1 MRINAV
7 LLLIFFSTIAL
18 QAQDDL
24 MKLLEEE
31 LKDEPK
37 VIIQTFDG
45 SRVVNGHS
53 AKSLSKAELEF
64 LIMHRFGRINSGA
77 YNLFGLDQAF
87 IRLGFE
93 YGITDNISIG
103 LGRSS
108 FDKSYDF
115 YFKDKLISQRKNA
128 SPVTVTLFNSVALNS
143 SQRKID
149 FPDITFNDR
158 LAFTNQLLIARKF
171 NSKLSLQLMPVFV
184 HTNVVDQDTERNS
197 LFALGFAG
205 RYKLTKSLAL
215 TAEYY
220 NRLNAKENS
229 AYNNPI
235 AIGID
240 IETGGHVFQI
250 HVTNAF
256 GMIERAIIAETTG
269 QFFSGDFNLGFNISR
284 SFQLNKQKRSKSW

>member
-1 MRINAV
+1 MKISIV
-7 LLLIFFSTIAL
+7 LPLMIFNSIAL
-18 QAQDDL
+18 FAQDDL
-24 MKLLEEE
+24 MKLLEAE
-31 LKDEPK
+31 LKEEPSE
-37 VIIQTFDG
+37 IIQTFDG
-45 SRVVNGHS
+45 SRVVNGHA
-53 AKSLSKAELEF
+53 AKALSKGELEF

-93 YGITDNISIG
+93 YGITDNMSIG

-115 YFKDKLISQRKNA
+115 YFKDKLISQRKNV
-128 SPVTVTLFNSVALNS
+128 SPVTVTLFSSLAINS

-184 HTNVVDQDTERNS
+184 HTNVVDQDSEFNS

-220 NRLNAKENS
+220 NRLNVKQNS
-229 AYNNPI
+229 VYNNPV

-269 QFFSGDFNLGFNISR
+269 HFFRGDFNLGFNISR

>member
-1 MRINAV
+1 MKISIV
-7 LLLIFFSTIAL
+7 LPLMIFNSIAL
-18 QAQDDL
+18 FAQDDL
-24 MKLLEEE
+24 MKLLEAE
-31 LKDEPK
+31 LKEEPSE
-37 VIIQTFDG
+37 IIQTFDG
-45 SRVVNGHS
+45 SRVVNGHA
-53 AKSLSKAELEF
+53 AKALSKGELEF

-93 YGITDNISIG
+93 YGITDNMSIG

-115 YFKDKLISQRKNA
+115 YFKDKLISQRKNV
-128 SPVTVTLFNSVALNS
+128 SPVTVTLFNSLAINS

-184 HTNVVDQDTERNS
+184 HTNVVDQDSEFNS

-220 NRLNAKENS
+220 NRLNVKQNS
-229 AYNNPI
+229 VYNNPV

-269 QFFSGDFNLGFNISR
+269 HFFRGDFNLGFNISR